1 MEMQKKT
8 NVYLID
14 DSAMILWLV
23 SAHISKWLA
32 LFQPLGEWNPMKSLQ
47 DGLPQ

>member
-1 MEMQKKT
+1 
-8 NVYLID
+8 
-14 DSAMILWLV
+14 MILWLV

-32 LFQPLGEWNPMKSLQ
+32 LLPLGEWNPMKSLQ

>member
-1 MEMQKKT
+1 MEMQKKQT
-8 NVYLID
+8 YIKIFVLLID

-32 LFQPLGEWNPMKSLQ
+32 LLPLGE
-47 DGLPQ
+47 